1 MRKLL
6 TALLATAALGAAPV
20 AEVRAQTAQDTLG
33 RVLEGLQGGQDQR
46 RAPEGYRDD
55 DRRRGDSSYRSDDR
69 RRDDRGYR
77 DDNRRRDDRDM
88 DRRGAREGDDRRPA
102 AADSGRRL
110 DERQRRLDDERRPFD
125 DERRRSDR
133 DRR

>member
-1 MRKLL
+1 MWKLW

-20 AEVRAQTAQDTLG
+20 AEVRAQTTQDTLG

-55 DRRRGDSSYRSDDR
+55 DRRRDDRSYRGDDR
-69 RRDDRGYR
+69 RRDDRGYG
-77 DDNRRRDDRDM
+77 DADRRRDARDM
-88 DRRGAREGDDRRPA
+88 DRRGAREGDDRR
-102 AADSGRRL
+102 R
-110 DERQRRLDDERRPFD
+110 FD

>member
-88 DRRGAREGDDRRPA
+88 DRRGAREGDDRHP

>member
-1 MRKLL
+1 M
-6 TALLATAALGAAPV
+6 ASLATVALGAAPV

-55 DRRRGDSSYRSDDR
+55 
-69 RRDDRGYR
+69 
-77 DDNRRRDDRDM
+77 
-88 DRRGAREGDDRRPA
+88 
-102 AADSGRRL
+102 
-110 DERQRRLDDERRPFD
+110 
-125 DERRRSDR
+125 ERRRSDR

>member
-6 TALLATAALGAAPV
+6 TALCATAALGAAP
-20 AEVRAQTAQDTLG
+20 AAHVRAQTAQDTLG

-55 DRRRGDSSYRSDDR
+55 DRRRDDRSYRDDDR
-69 RRDDRGYR
+69 RRDER
-77 DDNRRRDDRDM
+77 DV

-102 AADSGRRL
+102 ADSGRRL
-110 DERQRRLDDERRPFD
+110 DDRQRRLDDERRPVEE
-125 DERRRSDR
+125 ERRRPDR

>member
-6 TALLATAALGAAPV
+6 MASLATVALGAAPV
-20 AEVRAQTAQDTLG
+20 AGVRAQTTQDTLG

-55 DRRRGDSSYRSDDR
+55 
-69 RRDDRGYR
+69 
-77 DDNRRRDDRDM
+77 
-88 DRRGAREGDDRRPA
+88 
-102 AADSGRRL
+102 
-110 DERQRRLDDERRPFD
+110 
-125 DERRRSDR
+125 ERRRSDR

>member
-46 RAPEGYRDD
+46 RSPEGYRDD
-55 DRRRGDSSYRSDDR
+55 DRRRGDDR
-69 RRDDRGYR
+69 RRDDGGYR
-77 DDNRRRDDRDM
+77 DADRRRDDRDM
-88 DRRGAREGDDRRPA
+88 DRRGAREGDDRRP
-102 AADSGRRL
+102 
-110 DERQRRLDDERRPFD
+110 FD

>member
-6 TALLATAALGAAPV
+6 TALCATAALGAAP
-20 AEVRAQTAQDTLG
+20 AAHVRAKTAQDTLG

-55 DRRRGDSSYRSDDR
+55 DRRRDA
-69 RRDDRGYR
+69 RDV
-77 DDNRRRDDRDM
+77 

-102 AADSGRRL
+102 AASGRRL
-110 DERQRRLDDERRPFD
+110 D
-125 DERRRSDR
+125 DR
-133 DRR
+133 HTL

>member
-1 MRKLL
+1 MRKPL

-20 AEVRAQTAQDTLG
+20 AEVRAQTVQDTLG

-55 DRRRGDSSYRSDDR
+55 DRRR
-69 RRDDRGYR
+69 DDRGYR
-77 DDNRRRDDRDM
+77 DDDRRRGDRGYRDDDRRRDERDM
-88 DRRGAREGDDRRPA
+88 DRRGAREGDDRRPF
-102 AADSGRRL
+102 
-110 DERQRRLDDERRPFD
+110 EE
-125 DERRRSDR
+125 ERRRSDR

>member
-6 TALLATAALGAAPV
+6 TAWLATVALGAAPV

-55 DRRRGDSSYRSDDR
+55 ERRRDDRSYRDADR

-77 DDNRRRDDRDM
+77 DADRRRDVRDTN
-88 DRRGAREGDDRRPA
+88 
-102 AADSGRRL
+102 SG
-110 DERQRRLDDERRPFD
+110 
-125 DERRRSDR
+125 
-133 DRR
+133 

>member
-6 TALLATAALGAAPV
+6 TALCATAALGAAP
-20 AEVRAQTAQDTLG
+20 AAHVRAQTTQDTLG

-55 DRRRGDSSYRSDDR
+55 DRRRDDRSYRGDDR
-69 RRDDRGYR
+69 RRDDRGYG
-77 DDNRRRDDRDM
+77 DDDRRRDERDV

-102 AADSGRRL
+102 ADSGRRL
-110 DERQRRLDDERRPFD
+110 DDRQRRLDDERRPVEE
-125 DERRRSDR
+125 ERRRPDR

>member
-20 AEVRAQTAQDTLG
+20 TDGRAQTTQDTLG

-46 RAPEGYRDD
+46 RAPQGYRDD
-55 DRRRGDSSYRSDDR
+55 DRRRDDRSYRGDDR
-69 RRDDRGYR
+69 RRDEGGYR
-77 DDNRRRDDRDM
+77 DADRQRDERDM
-88 DRRGAREGDDRRPA
+88 DRRGAREGD
-102 AADSGRRL
+102 
-110 DERQRRLDDERRPFD
+110 ERRPVEE
-125 DERRRSDR
+125 ERRRSDR